1 MSENNGRE
9 WQLLEKVA
17 LASIDEQRKARRWG
31 IVFKLLT
38 FAYLVVILIMV
49 TSGDKH
55 GGKATESST
64 EHVAIVELK
73 GEIADGKDY
82 F

>member
-31 IVFKLLT
+31 IVFKLL
-38 FAYLVVILIMV
+38 I
-49 TSGDKH
+49 
-55 GGKATESST
+55 
-64 EHVAIVELK
+64 
-73 GEIADGKDY
+73 
-82 F
+82 